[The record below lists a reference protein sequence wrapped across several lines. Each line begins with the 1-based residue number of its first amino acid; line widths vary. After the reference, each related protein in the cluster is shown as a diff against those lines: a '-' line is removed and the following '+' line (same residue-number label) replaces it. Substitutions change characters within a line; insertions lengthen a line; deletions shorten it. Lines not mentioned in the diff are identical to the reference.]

1 MVRLMKHYDIEKL
14 NAIGISEVANMLGIT
29 LPAKKGI
36 TCFKGHDSKSPSLHF
51 YLNTN
56 SFYCFGCGIGSKNI
70 NLVKEYYD
78 VSFVEACK
86 ILEDHFYGNYTHKIP
101 KKKIIYKNTLEIFS
115 YDSEVYQWILDN
127 LTLSKRGLDYLKLR
141 GFSEETIKN
150 QKIFDIE
157 NPNTFFNSLR
167 EKWDEDRLYKCGL
180 LKMYQDELTKCWW
193 RHTIVFPYFNLDN
206 QVIYLQ
212 GRFLDDNIDLRWVNL
227 PNVKSSIYNLQILN
241 ECIHGEKIYI
251 CEGITDTI
259 TMLENGY
266 KAVGIMGSNNFKKE
280 YIYHFMNFDIY
291 VVPDNDNGGDKFY
304 KNIVDAF
311 SLYKSI
317 KRVTFDKKFNDISDY
332 IKGLRNAQ

>member
-1 MVRLMKHYDIEKL
+1 MYY
-14 NAIGISEVANMLGIT
+14 T
-29 LPAKKGI
+29 
-36 TCFKGHDSKSPSLHF
+36 
-51 YLNTN
+51 
-56 SFYCFGCGIGSKNI
+56 
-70 NLVKEYYD
+70 KEYYD
-78 VSFVEACK
+78 VFFVEACK